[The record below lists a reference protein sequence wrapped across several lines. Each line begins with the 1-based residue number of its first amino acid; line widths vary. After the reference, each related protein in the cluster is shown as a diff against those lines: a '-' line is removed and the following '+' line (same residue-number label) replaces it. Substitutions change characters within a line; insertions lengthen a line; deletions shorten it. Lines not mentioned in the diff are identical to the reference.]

1 VAPGLLFCPPACLE
15 HATGP
20 DHPERADRIRA
31 IERAL
36 APRDW
41 LGWERREAPPATR
54 EELVAV
60 HAEEYVDRIRAM
72 SEDGPAGALAEDTPV
87 GPGSYAAAA
96 AAAGAAR
103 TMVDALLAGDAAVGF
118 CATRPPGHHARR
130 DSTSGFCLVNHVAV
144 AARHA
149 LDAHGLRRV
158 FILDWDV
165 HHGDGTHDI
174 FRATDAVLFA
184 SIHQAGIFP
193 GTGPVHD
200 VGARGGLGFAINLP
214 VEKGADEDT
223 WVSLVEHIAVPAA
236 LEFRPE
242 LVLISAGYDAHRDDP
257 QGGCLLD
264 AGAYAEMARHVRALG
279 ERVGAPVGAVLEGGY
294 ALDALAESVCATLE
308 ALAGDRPPD
317 SIAPDH
323 VTARAASHIGHH
335 WEL

>member
-1 VAPGLLFCPPACLE
+1 VPPGLLFCPPACLQ
-15 HATGP
+15 HDAGRG
-20 DHPERADRIRA
+20 HPEHADRIRA

-36 APRDW
+36 AARDR

-72 SEDGPAGALAEDTPV
+72 SEGEAGALAEDTPV

-103 TMVDALLAGDAAVGF
+103 TMVDALLAGDAAAGF
-118 CATRPPGHHARR
+118 CATRPPGHHARL
-130 DSTSGFCLVNHVAV
+130 DSTSGFCLVNNVAV

-193 GTGPVHD
+193 GTGPLHD
-200 VGARGGLGFAINLP
+200 VGARAGLGFAINLP
-214 VEKGADEDT
+214 VPQGSDEDT
-223 WVSLVEHIAVPAA
+223 WLSLVEHIVIPAA
-236 LEFRPE
+236 VEFRPE

-264 AGAYAEMARHVRALG
+264 AAAFAEMARHVRALG
-279 ERVGAPVGAVLEGGY
+279 EQVGAPVGAVLEGGY
-294 ALDALAESVCATLE
+294 APDALAESVCATLE
-308 ALAGDRPPD
+308 AMAGDRPPD